1 MSNSPTRIGQLPK
14 EEYNEEPVHYCKQ
27 CLSLKVMRVAG
38 MDDAV
43 YCDECGS
50 TDIEEASIEEWEAL
64 FEERHGFKHLDNGY

>member
-1 MSNSPTRIGQLPK
+1 MNKPLTKTERLPK
-14 EEYNEEPVHYCKQ
+14 EVYEEEPIHYCKQ

-50 TDIEEASIEEWEAL
+50 TDIGEADIKEWEAL
-64 FEERHGFKHLDNGY
+64 FEQRHGFKYLENNF

>member
-1 MSNSPTRIGQLPK
+1 MSNSLTRTEQLPK
-14 EEYNEEPVHYCKQ
+14 EEYNSEPVHYCKQ

-50 TDIEEASIEEWEAL
+50 TDIGEASIEEWEAL
-64 FEERHGFKHLDNGY
+64 FEQKHGFKHLNNSY

>member
-1 MSNSPTRIGQLPK
+1 MNNLLTKIERSPK
-14 EEYNEEPVHYCKQ
+14 EEFNKEPVHYCKQ

-64 FEERHGFKHLDNGY
+64 FQKKYGFKYLENNY